1 MIDETVFRDGR
12 LCVVGNICRDVK
24 IAPINAD
31 DRLFHDGETPTRF
44 IVETIGGGGANS
56 ALSAAGLGA
65 DVRFAGKLGTDALGT
80 RLETA
85 LLSRGVKPF
94 VRRDPET
101 QTGSSVAL
109 SFSNG
114 CRHFISAQPNNDTFC
129 FEDIDLSVLDGG
141 GHLLRADV
149 WFSEPLL
156 GGGNARLLQAARDRG
171 LTTSLD
177 LNWDPHW
184 GSASEDVIQRRKEAV
199 RQILPLVDLV
209 HGNVR
214 ELNIFADKSD
224 IAATLKQLAD
234 WVRQGRGAS
243 HGRRRCRLL
252 LPRRLDGR
260 AQCAGAAVRQY
271 DGHRGLA
278 QRLHDAAQRPERYSR
293 RRQTPPGQSHRGRFH
308 RGPPRPAA
316 AVMKEKRPNT
326 VES

>member
-24 IAPINAD
+24 IAPINPD

-44 IVETIGGGGANS
+44 IVETMGGGGANS

-85 LLSRGVKPF
+85 LLARGVKSF

-129 FEDIDLSVLDGG
+129 FDDIDLSVLDGG

-156 GGGNARLLQAARDRG
+156 GGGNAKLLQAARDRG

-184 GSASEDVIQRRKEAV
+184 GSASEDLIQQRKEAV

-214 ELNIFADKSD
+214 ELNIFADTSD
-224 IAATLKQLAD
+224 IATTLKRLAD
-234 WVRQGRGAS
+234 WGAEAVVLHMGAQGAGYY
-243 HGRRRCRLL
+243 CW
-252 LPRRLDGR
+252 RRLDRR
-260 AQCAGAAVRQY
+260 AQRAGAAVRQY
-271 DGHRGLA
+271 DGHGGLA
-278 QRLHDAAQRPERYSR
+278 QRLHDAAR
-293 RRQTPPGQSHRGRFH
+293 RAQ
-308 RGPPRPAA
+308 
-316 AVMKEKRPNT
+316 
-326 VES
+326 